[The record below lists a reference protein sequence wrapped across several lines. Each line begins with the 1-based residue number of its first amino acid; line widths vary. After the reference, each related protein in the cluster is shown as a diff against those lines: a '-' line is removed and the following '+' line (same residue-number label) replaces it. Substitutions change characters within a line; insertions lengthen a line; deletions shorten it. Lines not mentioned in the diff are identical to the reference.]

1 MPRRALS
8 WLLLLGSPLPS
19 APRFPCRGRGGR
31 GRWCGGRFER
41 RRRREGEMMRRQR
54 PGSEGPVSAGAGRA
68 GQAGTLRCCG
78 VGWRAVLGGRRCPV
92 AGGSWGGRCAVS
104 ELGGAVVAAGC
115 PHTVAGW
122 GGATSPLKGPAA
134 LKGPSALKG
143 PAALRR
149 KFFHSYFCY
158 FCLFCDCITCVI
170 LEILEIS
177 YIEYI

>member
-68 GQAGTLRCCG
+68 GQGRPAGTLRCCG

-122 GGATSPLKGPAA
+122 GGATSPLRDHRP
-134 LKGPSALKG
+134 
-143 PAALRR
+143 
-149 KFFHSYFCY
+149 
-158 FCLFCDCITCVI
+158 
-170 LEILEIS
+170 
-177 YIEYI
+177 